1 MTEYVKEP
9 DLQTITAVGKVSV
22 TDNSTALL
30 LWLAGLFCNKALE
43 HRRVARQRSL
53 ELSGT
58 LTSKSQRLG
67 GADPGKHMS

>member
-53 ELSGT
+53 ELSA
-58 LTSKSQRLG
+58 L
-67 GADPGKHMS
+67 